1 MNNNTLPPPHQ
12 PNNSPSAF
20 SIPPAFVQ
28 DLPVDLPVKLAV
40 VQKRQQFLTQMGLL
54 GLVVVFLFMLSV
66 NIGFLMAKTVAQ
78 LPNVS
83 QLHHWKP
90 TETTRIYDRNNTLIA
105 NISGDE
111 DRIVMP
117 ISSISPYLP
126 RAIMAIEDNRFY
138 HHGGVDFKGTLR
150 AIASNIKGG
159 DVQGGSTLTQQ
170 LVKNLYLTPERSL
183 GRKLAEALL
192 ALRIEK
198 VYDKT
203 HILALY
209 LNIVYWGNHAY
220 GAEKAAR
227 VYFNKSCADL
237 SIAEAALLAGLLK
250 APEGLS
256 PYVYP
261 EAAIS
266 RQKTVLAAMKAYGFI
281 TEAQYQQAF
290 HEPLVFNRSKP
301 VYQFPFFVDYVRQE
315 LISYLGEDMVHRGGL
330 QVITSLDQPIQQA
343 AEIAVKQGIA
353 KTPKGSRVDQA
364 ALISLDVKAN
374 TIVAMVGGA
383 NYAKSQFNIA
393 TMARRAPGST
403 FKPFVY
409 LTGFRLGWLTPD
421 TIISDRPLVYGTG
434 SRAWRPKNYD
444 GIFLGPIKIRHALAK
459 SRNTTTIQVGQRAG
473 VKAVLET
480 ARLAGITSPVT
491 ENFSSLLGSSGV
503 SPLEIATAYAT
514 FAREGIYKKPTVIL
528 RLQNNQGQVLPLPDA
543 KTNRAFESWAAAM
556 INSALQT
563 VVQEGTG
570 KPARLANRWVAGKTG
585 TTDETRDIWFAG
597 YTPDMVS
604 VVWMG
609 HSRNLPL
616 RGVFSSNCVAVWR
629 EFSKAYYT
637 LHPVEPKPFEAYNG
651 MPPLADPPKVIN
663 TNSTFE

>member
-1 MNNNTLPPPHQ
+1 MINFDDSLPVQPEPSASAGVPPP
-12 PNNSPSAF
+12 PF
-20 SIPPAFVQ
+20 LQ
-28 DLPVDLPVKLAV
+28 DLPVDLPLKQAV
-40 VQKRQQFLTQMGLL
+40 VQKRQRFLTQMGLL
-54 GLVVVFLFMLSV
+54 VLLVVFLFMLSV

-90 TETTRIYDRNNTLIA
+90 TETTRIYDKYGSLIA
-105 NISGDE
+105 NIRGDE

-117 ISSISPYLP
+117 ITRISPYLP

-150 AIASNIKGG
+150 AIATNIKGG

-170 LVKNLYLTPERSL
+170 LVKNLYLTSERSL

-203 HILALY
+203 RILELY

-220 GAEKAAR
+220 GAEKAAK
-227 VYFNKSCADL
+227 VYFNKSCSEL
-237 SIAEAALLAGLLK
+237 SIAQAALLAGLLK

-261 EAAIS
+261 QAALN
-266 RQKTVLAAMKAYGFI
+266 RQKTVLAAMKANGFI
-281 TEAQYQQAF
+281 TDAQYQQAIT
-290 HEPLVFNRSKP
+290 EKLVFHRAKS

-315 LISYLGEDMVHRGGL
+315 LMSYLGEELVHRGGL
-330 QVITSLDQPIQQA
+330 QVMTSLDPAVQQA
-343 AEIAVKQGIA
+343 AETAVKTGLA
-353 KTPKGSRVDQA
+353 KTPRGSQVDEA
-364 ALISLDVKAN
+364 TLLSIDVQKN
-374 TIVAMVGGA
+374 TIVAMVGGS
-383 NYAKSQFNIA
+383 NYANSQFNIA
-393 TMARRAPGST
+393 TMAQRSPGST

-409 LTGFRLGWLTPD
+409 LTGFRLGYLTPD
-421 TIISDRPLVYGTG
+421 SVISDKPLVYGTG
-434 SRAWRPKNYD
+434 ANAWRPKNYD
-444 GIFLGPIKIRHALAK
+444 GLFLGALKIRTALAK
-459 SRNTTTIQVGQRAG
+459 SRNTTTIQVGQRVG
-473 VKAVLET
+473 IKAVLET
-480 ARLAGITSPVT
+480 AKLAGITSPIT
-491 ENFSSLLGSSGV
+491 KNFSSLLGSSGL
-503 SPLEIATAYAT
+503 SPLELATAYAT

-528 RLQNNQGQVLPLPDA
+528 RLQNNQGQDLPLPDA
-543 KTNRAFESWAAAM
+543 KANRAFDAWAAAM

-563 VVQEGTG
+563 VVREGTG
-570 KPARLANRWVAGKTG
+570 KLARLPKRWVAGKTG

-597 YTPDMVS
+597 YTPDMVG

-616 RGVFSSNCVAVWR
+616 RGVTSGNCVKIWTDYA
-629 EFSKAYYT
+629 KAYYA
-637 LHPVEPKPFEAYNG
+637 LNPVEPKPFDAYEG
-651 MPPLADPPKVIN
+651 MPPLPPPPKV
-663 TNSTFE
+663 

>member
-1 MNNNTLPPPHQ
+1 MMNNTPPPSFENQ
-12 PNNSPSAF
+12 AKPSVF
-20 SIPPAFVQ
+20 VPPPPFLQ
-28 DLPVDLPVKLAV
+28 DLPVDLPVKLEVA
-40 VQKRQQFLTQMGLL
+40 QKRQRFLTQLGLL
-54 GLVVVFLFMLSV
+54 ALVAVFLFMLSV

-90 TETTRIYDRNNTLIA
+90 TETTRIYDRNGTLIA

-117 ISSISPYLP
+117 IERISPYLP

-150 AIASNIKGG
+150 AIASNVKGG

-203 HILALY
+203 RILELY

-220 GAEKAAR
+220 GAEKSAR

-237 SIAEAALLAGLLK
+237 TIAEAALLAGLLK

-261 EAAIS
+261 EAALS
-266 RQKTVLAAMKAYGFI
+266 RQKTVLAAMKAHGFI
-281 TEAQYQQAF
+281 TDAQYQQAF
-290 HEPLVFNRSKP
+290 TDKLVFNSSKP
-301 VYQFPFFVDYVRQE
+301 VYQFPFFVDYVRHE
-315 LISYLGEDMVHRGGL
+315 LETSLGEDMVHRGGL
-330 QVITSLDQPIQQA
+330 QVMTSLDQSIQQV
-343 AEIAVKQGIA
+343 AEKAVKTGVGQ
-353 KTPKGSRVDQA
+353 TPRGSMVDEA
-364 ALISLDVKAN
+364 ALISIDVKEN
-374 TIVAMVGGA
+374 TIVAMVGGSD
-383 NYAKSQFNIA
+383 YAKSQFNIA

-409 LTGFRLGWLTPD
+409 LTGFRLGLLTPD
-421 TIISDRPLVYGTG
+421 SIISDRPLVYGSGAT
-434 SRAWRPKNYD
+434 AWRPKNYD
-444 GIFLGPIKIRHALAK
+444 GMFLGPLKIRNALAK
-459 SRNTTTIQVGQRAG
+459 SRNTTTVQVGQRVG

-480 ARLAGITSPVT
+480 AKLAGITSPIT
-491 ENFSSLLGSSGV
+491 ENFTSLLGSSGM
-503 SPLEIATAYAT
+503 SPLELATAYAT

-528 RLQNNQGQVLPLPDA
+528 RLQNNQGQDLPLPDA
-543 KTNRAFESWAAAM
+543 KTKRAFEPWAAGM

-563 VVQEGTG
+563 VVREGTG
-570 KPARLANRWVAGKTG
+570 KPARLASRWVAGKTG

-597 YTPDMVS
+597 YTPDMVG

-616 RGVFSSNCVAVWR
+616 RGVFSSNCVRVWADYA
-629 EFSKAYYT
+629 KAYYA
-637 LHPVEPKPFEAYNG
+637 LHPVEPKPFDAYDG
-651 MPPLADPPKVIN
+651 MPWLPPPPKVI
-663 TNSTFE
+663 